1 MTIDNFKILTD
12 RLELRPH
19 RPDDV
24 DFMVELNS
32 DPEITRYVPD
42 GPIDAAQASKLIASI
57 RSQFL
62 DRSIGRFVVIEKQTR
77 KKLGWCGLKWIE
89 DIQEIDLGY
98 RFMKSAWGKGYA
110 REAAQA
116 CLDYGFNTLKFE
128 KIIAQIMPAN
138 TASVALAKRL
148 GMKEVNRVIEDGEEF
163 LVFEIRSTLKIQNPP

>member
-1 MTIDNFKILTD
+1 MTIDNFKILTA

-42 GPIDAAQASKLIASI
+42 GPIDAAQASNLIASI

-62 DRSIGRFVVIEKQTR
+62 DRRIGRFVVIEKHSR
-77 KKLGWCGLKWIE
+77 KKLGWCGLKWLE
-89 DIQEIDLGY
+89 DIQQIDLGY
-98 RFMKSAWGKGYA
+98 RFMKSSWGKGYA
-110 REAAQA
+110 SEAAQA
-116 CLDYGFNTLKFE
+116 CLDYGFNTLKFK

-138 TASVALAKRL
+138 TASIALAQRL
-148 GMKEVNRVIEDGEEF
+148 GMKEVNRVTEDGQEF
-163 LVFEIRSTLKIQNPP
+163 LVFEMQATDFR